1 MNSYIK
7 QNKMSTYNSSFGN
20 SSTLVNTFT
29 DVLGKEWQIY
39 RERVNGYVQFNVG
52 GMIFDSFQEVREFR
66 EELQSQ
72 GERTSWN
79 KIYTVN
85 YYADPHFSR

>member
-1 MNSYIK
+1 
-7 QNKMSTYNSSFGN
+7 MSTYNSSFGN

-66 EELQSQ
+66 DELQSQ
-72 GERTSWN
+72 GERTS
-79 KIYTVN
+79 
-85 YYADPHFSR
+85 

>member
-1 MNSYIK
+1 MT
-7 QNKMSTYNSSFGN
+7 TYNSSFGN
-20 SSTLVNTFT
+20 SSKLVNTFT

-72 GERTSWN
+72 GERTS
-79 KIYTVN
+79 
-85 YYADPHFSR
+85 

>member
-1 MNSYIK
+1 
-7 QNKMSTYNSSFGN
+7 MSTYNSSFGN
-20 SSTLVNTFT
+20 SSKLVNTFT

-66 EELQSQ
+66 EELQSH
-72 GERTSWN
+72 GERTS
-79 KIYTVN
+79 
-85 YYADPHFSR
+85 

>member
-20 SSTLVNTFT
+20 SSKLVNTFT

-72 GERTSWN
+72 GERTS
-79 KIYTVN
+79 
-85 YYADPHFSR
+85 

>member
-1 MNSYIK
+1 MKSYIK
-7 QNKMSTYNSSFGN
+7 QNKMSTFNSSFGN
-20 SSTLVNTFT
+20 SSKLFNTFT

-66 EELQSQ
+66 EELQSH
-72 GERTSWN
+72 GERTS
-79 KIYTVN
+79 
-85 YYADPHFSR
+85 

>member
-7 QNKMSTYNSSFGN
+7 QNKMSTFNSSFGN
-20 SSTLVNTFT
+20 SSKLVNTFT

-66 EELQSQ
+66 DELQSH
-72 GERTSWN
+72 GERTS
-79 KIYTVN
+79 
-85 YYADPHFSR
+85 

>member
-1 MNSYIK
+1 
-7 QNKMSTYNSSFGN
+7 
-20 SSTLVNTFT
+20 VNTFT

-72 GERTSWN
+72 GERTS
-79 KIYTVN
+79 
-85 YYADPHFSR
+85 

>member
-1 MNSYIK
+1 
-7 QNKMSTYNSSFGN
+7 MSTFNSSFGN
-20 SSTLVNTFT
+20 SSKLVNTFT

-72 GERTSWN
+72 GERTS
-79 KIYTVN
+79 
-85 YYADPHFSR
+85 

>member
-1 MNSYIK
+1 
-7 QNKMSTYNSSFGN
+7 MSTYNSSFGD
-20 SSTLVNTFT
+20 SSKLVNTFT

-72 GERTSWN
+72 GERTS
-79 KIYTVN
+79 
-85 YYADPHFSR
+85 

>member
-7 QNKMSTYNSSFGN
+7 QNKMSTFNSSFGN
-20 SSTLVNTFT
+20 SSKLVNTFT

-72 GERTSWN
+72 GERTS
-79 KIYTVN
+79 
-85 YYADPHFSR
+85 

>member
-66 EELQSQ
+66 DELQSQ
-72 GERTSWN
+72 GERTS
-79 KIYTVN
+79 
-85 YYADPHFSR
+85 

>member
-1 MNSYIK
+1 
-7 QNKMSTYNSSFGN
+7 MSTFNSSFGN
-20 SSTLVNTFT
+20 SSKLVNTFT

-66 EELQSQ
+66 EELQSH
-72 GERTSWN
+72 GERTS
-79 KIYTVN
+79 
-85 YYADPHFSR
+85 

>member
-66 EELQSQ
+66 EELQSH
-72 GERTSWN
+72 GERTS
-79 KIYTVN
+79 
-85 YYADPHFSR
+85 

>member
-72 GERTSWN
+72 GERTS
-79 KIYTVN
+79 
-85 YYADPHFSR
+85 

>member
-1 MNSYIK
+1 
-7 QNKMSTYNSSFGN
+7 MSTYNSSFGN
-20 SSTLVNTFT
+20 SSPLVNTFT

-72 GERTSWN
+72 GERTS
-79 KIYTVN
+79 
-85 YYADPHFSR
+85 

>member
-20 SSTLVNTFT
+20 SSTVVDTFT

-72 GERTSWN
+72 GERTS
-79 KIYTVN
+79 
-85 YYADPHFSR
+85 

>member
-7 QNKMSTYNSSFGN
+7 QNKMSTFNSSFGN
-20 SSTLVNTFT
+20 SSKLVNTFT

-66 EELQSQ
+66 EELQSH
-72 GERTSWN
+72 GERTS
-79 KIYTVN
+79 
-85 YYADPHFSR
+85 

>member
-1 MNSYIK
+1 
-7 QNKMSTYNSSFGN
+7 MSTYNSSFGN
-20 SSTLVNTFT
+20 SSKLVNTFT

-72 GERTSWN
+72 GERAS
-79 KIYTVN
+79 
-85 YYADPHFSR
+85 

>member
-20 SSTLVNTFT
+20 SSKLVNTFT

-66 EELQSQ
+66 EELQSH
-72 GERTSWN
+72 GERTS
-79 KIYTVN
+79 
-85 YYADPHFSR
+85 

>member
-7 QNKMSTYNSSFGN
+7 QNKMSTFNSSFGN
-20 SSTLVNTFT
+20 SSKLVNTFT

-52 GMIFDSFQEVREFR
+52 GMIFDNFQEVREFR
-66 EELQSQ
+66 EELQSH
-72 GERTSWN
+72 GERTS
-79 KIYTVN
+79 
-85 YYADPHFSR
+85 

>member
-20 SSTLVNTFT
+20 SSKLVNTFT

-52 GMIFDSFQEVREFR
+52 GMIFDNFQEVREFR
-66 EELQSQ
+66 EELQSH
-72 GERTSWN
+72 GERTS
-79 KIYTVN
+79 
-85 YYADPHFSR
+85 

>member
-7 QNKMSTYNSSFGN
+7 QNKMSTFNSSYGN
-20 SSTLVNTFT
+20 TSKLENTFT

-66 EELQSQ
+66 DELQSH
-72 GERTSWN
+72 GERTS
-79 KIYTVN
+79 
-85 YYADPHFSR
+85 

>member
-1 MNSYIK
+1 
-7 QNKMSTYNSSFGN
+7 MSTFNSSFGN
-20 SSTLVNTFT
+20 SSKLVNTFT

-66 EELQSQ
+66 DELQSH
-72 GERTSWN
+72 GERTS
-79 KIYTVN
+79 
-85 YYADPHFSR
+85 

>member
-20 SSTLVNTFT
+20 SSKLVNSFT

-72 GERTSWN
+72 GERTS
-79 KIYTVN
+79 
-85 YYADPHFSR
+85 

>member
-1 MNSYIK
+1 
-7 QNKMSTYNSSFGN
+7 MSTYNSSFGN
-20 SSTLVNTFT
+20 SSKLVNTFT

-72 GERTSWN
+72 GERTS
-79 KIYTVN
+79 
-85 YYADPHFSR
+85 